1 MSTESAMSGR
11 EAADALRVV
20 GVPRESAR
28 QALLSGAAGV
38 GRRTRGS
45 IRYDAAQVHGLV
57 ERVRACRALEEGA
70 TAEWGLAPECRE
82 GIFVARVRPREPEVS
97 TRRSWKGAD
106 MTAPTDEQ
114 LDAVRM
120 WWRVATLT
128 RIWFRFR
135 IGRDGFV
142 PFVATVGGFVTLGAE
157 MIGLESAWLEGEPNR
172 AEKRGRYAWS
182 LATAFTLRPAGA
194 WFEPLRG
201 GRLPV
206 THGGPWQLWSPE
218 LAEERAMPS
227 PWVTTIGA

>member
-1 MSTESAMSGR
+1 MSGR
-11 EAADALRVV
+11 EAADALGAL

-28 QALLSGAAGV
+28 QALLAGVAGV

-45 IRYDAAQVHGLV
+45 IRYDTAQVYALV
-57 ERVRACRALEEGA
+57 ERARACRALEGA
-70 TAEWGLAPECRE
+70 SPAEWCLAQECRE
-82 GIFVARVRPREPEVS
+82 GIFVARVRPREAEVS
-97 TRRSWKGAD
+97 NHRSWKGVD
-106 MTAPTDEQ
+106 MTAPMGEQ

-128 RIWFRFR
+128 KIWFRFR
-135 IGRDGFV
+135 MRRDGFI

-157 MIGLESAWLEGEPNR
+157 MVGLESARIEAEPKWGDQR
-172 AEKRGRYAWS
+172 DRYAWS
-182 LATAFTLRPAGA
+182 VVTAFTLRPPGE

-206 THGGPWQLWSPE
+206 TQGGPWQLWSPE
-218 LAEERAMPS
+218 LAEERALPS